1 MDETLSGKNFFYI
14 RLDLEF
20 FMALLKLIDGFVKS
34 EVMLV

>member
-20 FMALLKLIDGFVKS
+20 FIGFIKINRWFVKS